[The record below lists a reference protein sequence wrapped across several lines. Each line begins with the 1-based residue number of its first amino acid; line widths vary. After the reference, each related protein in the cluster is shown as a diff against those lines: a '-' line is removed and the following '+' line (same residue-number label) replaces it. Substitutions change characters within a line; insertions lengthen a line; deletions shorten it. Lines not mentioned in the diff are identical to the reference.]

1 VEKAL
6 ATYLMGRKLT
16 KEVPN
21 QRMMAIK
28 KGIYLSFH
36 IIPCIFAA
44 RKP

>member
-1 VEKAL
+1 
-6 ATYLMGRKLT
+6 MRRKMT

-28 KGIYLSFH
+28 IGINLSFH